1 MKKEW
6 LDDYEQNE
14 LKEYKKFLE
23 NFIQNPS
30 NAVKNYFIGSRFQKV
45 NYPLALTGGDN
56 IWSQIPFYG
65 TSIVPVTTL
74 DQGSHISA
82 YGWGR
87 ESDIDNLI
95 SLSRETGRVQFVL
108 VNRPKL
114 FANEKYDY
122 LEPIFSELR
131 PPVVYNLSSVLFDR
145 LELQKAIN
153 EFFYIADYRFIPAA
167 HRQPEL
173 QSQVYKFA
181 EIYAGI
187 KLLGYQQII
196 DKLNVLLVSDVNLAS
211 TYLNLYAGLVEIPRL
226 DPFVSGYDA
235 IYSINSNLINE
246 MSQKIPEIT
255 KLENKLFPDEIGNF
269 LLRKL
274 VFNAEGYHA
283 CVSLIDR
290 YKQADLHKL
299 LESLQQGCSSQNVDL
314 IKSNTQELSGVLDNL
329 WNDAKK
335 ISRLSE
341 GISYGFPAVLGIIG
355 FLAQQ
360 NIVGVGGLLA
370 SLGIGMINKKVP
382 FISEKISKLI
392 NKNYL
397 VAIHDFKIKY
407 NIKD

>member
-6 LDDYEQNE
+6 LDNYEQQE
-14 LKEYKKFLE
+14 LAEYKKFLD
-23 NFIQNPS
+23 NFLQDPS
-30 NAVKNYFIGSRFQKV
+30 TAVKNYFIGNRFQKV
-45 NYPLALTGGDN
+45 NNPLALTGSSN

-74 DQGSHISA
+74 DQGSHIGA

-87 ESDIDNLI
+87 ESDINNLI

-108 VNRPKL
+108 VNHPTS
-114 FANEKYDY
+114 FANEKYNY
-122 LEPIFSELR
+122 LEPILSELR
-131 PPVVYNLSSVLFDR
+131 PPLVYNLSSVLFDS
-145 LELQKAIN
+145 LELSKAIN
-153 EFFYIADYRFIPAA
+153 EFHYIADYRFIPAA
-167 HRQPEL
+167 RRQPEL

-196 DKLNVLLVSDVNLAS
+196 DKLNVLLVSDVKLAS
-211 TYLNLYAGLVEIPRL
+211 TYLNLYSGLIEIPRL
-226 DPFVSGYDA
+226 DPFVTGYDA
-235 IYSINSNLINE
+235 IYSVDSNLINE
-246 MSQKIPEIT
+246 MSQKIPEAT
-255 KLENKLFPDEIGNF
+255 KLESKLFPDEIGNF

-283 CVSLIDR
+283 CVSLIDK
-290 YKQADLHKL
+290 YKQVDLHKL
-299 LESLQQGCSSQNVDL
+299 LESLQQGCNSQNVDL
-314 IKSNTQELSGVLDNL
+314 IKSNTQELSVVLDNL
-329 WNDAKK
+329 WNDAKNVA
-335 ISRLSE
+335 RLSE

-360 NIVGVGGLLA
+360 NIVGYGGLLA

-382 FISEKISKLI
+382 FISDKISKLI

-397 VAIHDFKIKY
+397 VTIHDFKTKY